1 MPRKPSETITQRVN
15 TKMAKTT
22 EESNRALVLEA
33 IDSPFNKRDYKAAE
47 RFVGRRVQA
56 RCAR

>member
-1 MPRKPSETITQRVN
+1 
-15 TKMAKTT
+15 MAKTT

-33 IDSPFNKRDYKAAE
+33 IDTPFNKRDYKAAE

-56 RCAR
+56 RRARHDRHKIRLRHSF

>member
-1 MPRKPSETITQRVN
+1 MN

-22 EESNRALVLEA
+22 EESNRPLVLEA
-33 IDSPFNKRDYKAAE
+33 IDTPFNKRDYKAAAE